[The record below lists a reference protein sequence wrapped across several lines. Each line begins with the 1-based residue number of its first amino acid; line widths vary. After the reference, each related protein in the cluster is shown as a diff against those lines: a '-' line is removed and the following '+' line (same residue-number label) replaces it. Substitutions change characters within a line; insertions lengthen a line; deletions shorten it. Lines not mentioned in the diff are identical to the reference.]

1 MAIVNKAQLAD
12 LLGYAER
19 SLTEWQDEG
28 MPVARRADL
37 RGQANE
43 YNTAE
48 VVAWLLTRAER
59 KARAESP
66 REELY
71 RSQVR
76 LNTLKIDEA
85 EKRLVDAK
93 EVEQEFS
100 RLVIAARTRLLQL
113 PALLVQQLEGVP
125 HEERRALIEHEIR
138 KALAELAKGSSTTAD
153 HPEASA

>member
-1 MAIVNKAQLAD
+1 MALVNKAQLAD

-19 SLTEWQDEG
+19 SLTDWQDEG

-113 PALLVQQLEGVP
+113 PGLLAQDLQEALP
-125 HEERRALIEHEIR
+125 AAWRNHIDKAIR
-138 KALAELAKGSSTTAD
+138 NALAELSEGARVGTTSEG
-153 HPEASA
+153 PQE